1 MSTSYDRY
9 GHLVVYALPT
19 TAELENTVITADYIM
34 LVRNVVDCN
43 IRESISKKRVDKD
56 QPYSKTHFVRD
67 NAKSV
72 AFMAELTAIANKARS
87 GNVVSHEA
95 ITDVLNRAIEYI
107 NSATE

>member
-1 MSTSYDRY
+1 MSTSYNRY
-9 GHLVVYALPT
+9 GGQVVYTLPT
-19 TAELENTVITADYIM
+19 TEELKNTVITAAYITS
-34 LVRNVVDCN
+34 LQSIVACN

-107 NSATE
+107 NSGTE